1 MNELKVIQF
10 GKLEEFVEEE
20 LGEGNVVRVVV
31 LDVTVSVSSKIPGL
45 RTASVGV
52 HVRTIND
59 AGQILACYL
68 PVTAIELYNGR
79 REGDPTWQAF
89 DQAWDKAVA
98 LKERVIAYL
107 QSLAAEKGFILRTAG
122 VIDMGQTRPL
132 PATWKSDPILAAAD

>member
-45 RTASVGV
+45 RTAGVGV

-68 PVTAIELYNGR
+68 PVASIELYNGR

-89 DQAWDKAVA
+89 DQAWDKAES
-98 LKERVIAYL
+98 LKERVMAHL
-107 QSLAAEKGFILRTAG
+107 QGVAAEKGFTVRAAG
-122 VIDMGQTRPL
+122 VIEIGQTLPL
-132 PATWKSDPILAAAD
+132 WATWKSDPILGRAD